1 MFHDQRLTDTELNLP
16 EEQNEEKPRIK
27 TLNMAK
33 TLAVDHRRQNFT
45 ATKKGKLNQKKKDIQ
60 LQFNLAKIRDRQR

>member
-45 ATKKGKLNQKKKDIQ
+45 ATKKGKLNPKKGIQ